1 MVPGSFDAL
10 SAMQSQLSLGT
21 SKGQVMDRRT
31 FLILG
36 AAGAALAR
44 YPVYAAESNL
54 RTAARDAYL
63 YTLPLVEMA
72 TVRSRLLAGG
82 GAQNT
87 LYGRRVL
94 ADHTSRGVT
103 SPNNDTLYSSAWLD
117 LSQGPVTITLPALG
131 SRYLSLQLMDMYT
144 NSFAVLGTRATGS
157 EAGTFTLVGPG
168 DALAADA
175 RNVVRAP
182 TLRVW
187 ALLRVLVDGPADL
200 EAARAVQGGVTI
212 TGPKVDGAQAQRIAA
227 TLATSAPWSDYFSA
241 AARLLAS
248 EPPPATDR
256 AMLRRIAPLG
266 LAGDTPFTGEAFNAD
281 DKAQIEAGLAEARA
295 FVIDPR
301 HRGTVADGWFY
312 PGATLGNF
320 GQDYLARAIVARTG
334 LAALPREEAMY
345 MRPEGDGGDALYDGR
360 KAWRIHFNAGQLPPV
375 NAFWSLTMYE
385 RTPDGQ
391 SFFTDNPLK
400 RYSIGDRTPGLAKN
414 ADGSLDLW
422 IGHDTPGAG
431 REANWLPAPAGPFTM
446 TLRAYL
452 PREALLNGNYRLPRL
467 TPAG

>member
-1 MVPGSFDAL
+1 MN
-10 SAMQSQLSLGT
+10 
-21 SKGQVMDRRT
+21 RRE

-36 AAGAALAR
+36 AAGTAFAR
-44 YPVYAAESNL
+44 YPVYAADGNL
-54 RTAARDAYL
+54 RTVAREAYL
-63 YTLPLVEMA
+63 YTLPLIEMA
-72 TVRSRLLAGG
+72 AVRSRLFAGG

-117 LSQGPVTITLPALG
+117 LSEGPVTITLPALG
-131 SRYLSLQLMDMYT
+131 TRYLSLQLMDMYT
-144 NSFAVLGTRATGS
+144 NSFAVLGTRTTGS
-157 EAGTFTLVGPG
+157 EAGTFTLIGPG
-168 DALAADA
+168 DALPTDA
-175 RNVVRAP
+175 PNVVRSP

-200 EAARAVQGGVTI
+200 EAARAVQSGVTI
-212 TGPKVDGAQAQRIAA
+212 AGPKVVGSQDPRVAA
-227 TLATSAPWSDYFSA
+227 TVATTAPWNEYFLA
-241 AARLLAS
+241 ANRLLAA

-256 AMLRRIAPLG
+256 AILRRIAPLG
-266 LAGDTPFTGEAFNAD
+266 VAADKPFAAEAFTAD
-281 DKAQIEAGLAEARA
+281 ERAQIEAGLADARA

-301 HRGTVADGWFY
+301 HRGTIADGWFY

-320 GQDYLARAIVARTG
+320 GQDYQARAIVARTG

-345 MRPEGDGGDALYDGR
+345 MRPEGAGGDALYDGR

-385 RTPDGQ
+385 RTADGQ
-391 SFFTDNPLK
+391 SFFTENKLK

-414 ADGSLDLW
+414 ADGGLDLW
-422 IGHDTPGAG
+422 IGHDSPGAD
-431 REANWLPAPAGPFTM
+431 REPNWLPAPAGPFTM